1 MNHDAGTLHTL
12 RLVNDS
18 AYRERLLADP
28 KAVLCE
34 ESGHRPREDFAVE
47 AVEQQ
52 EDTIVILLPVKPEGD
67 EDFGE
72 RLTEVSQRVYDVLFS
87 SGVGGFLV
95 PDDRLKWILR
105 DIRSS
110 WAAKAE
116 PEG

>member
-1 MNHDAGTLHTL
+1 MHHDAGTLHTL

-34 ESGHRPREDFAVE
+34 ESGHRPREDFAIE
-47 AVEQQ
+47 AVEQRD
-52 EDTIVILLPVKPEGD
+52 DTIVILLPAKPEDG
-67 EDFGE
+67 EDVAE
-72 RLTEVSQRVYDVLFS
+72 RLTEASQRVYDVLFS
-87 SGVGGFLV
+87 SGVGGFLI

-110 WAAKAE
+110 WAARTE
-116 PEG
+116 PER

>member
-18 AYRERLLADP
+18 AYRERLISDP

-34 ESGHRPREDFAVE
+34 ESGHEPREDFAVE
-47 AVEQQ
+47 AVEQRD
-52 EDTIVILLPVKPEGD
+52 DTIVILLPAEPEND
-67 EDFGE
+67 EDFTQ
-72 RLTEVSQRVYDVLFS
+72 RLTEASQRVYDVLFS
-87 SGVGGFLV
+87 SGVGGFLI

-110 WAAKAE
+110 WAARAE
-116 PEG
+116 QEG

>member
-1 MNHDAGTLHTL
+1 MKHDAGTVHTL

-18 AYRERLLADP
+18 VHRERLVSDP
-28 KAVLCE
+28 KAVRCE
-34 ESGHRPREDFAVE
+34 ESGHSPSEDFAVE

-52 EDTIVILLPVKPEGD
+52 DDTIVIMLPAKPEDD
-67 EDFGE
+67 EDFEE

-87 SGVGGFLV
+87 SGVGGFLI

-110 WAAKAE
+110 WAVRAE
-116 PEG
+116 AEA

>member
-1 MNHDAGTLHTL
+1 MRHDAGTVHTL

-18 AYRERLLADP
+18 AYRERLVADP

-34 ESGHRPREDFAVE
+34 ESGHSPSEDFAVE
-47 AVEQQ
+47 APEQRD
-52 EDTIVILLPVKPEGD
+52 DTLVILLPAKPEDD

-87 SGVGGFLV
+87 SGVGGFLI
-95 PDDRLKWILR
+95 PDDRLKWVLR

-116 PEG
+116 SEA

>member
-1 MNHDAGTLHTL
+1 MGHDAGTVHTL

-18 AYRERLLADP
+18 AYRARLVADP

-34 ESGHRPREDFAVE
+34 ESGHHPVQDFAVE
-47 AVEQQ
+47 AVEQRD
-52 EDTIVILLPVKPEGD
+52 DTLVILLPARPEDG

-87 SGVGGFLV
+87 SGVGGFLI
-95 PDDRLKWILR
+95 PDDRLKWVLR

-110 WAAKAE
+110 WAARAASE
-116 PEG
+116 E

>member
-1 MNHDAGTLHTL
+1 MKHDAGTVHTL

-18 AYRERLLADP
+18 VYRERLVADP

-34 ESGHRPREDFAVE
+34 ESGHSPSGNFAIE

-52 EDTIVILLPVKPEGD
+52 DDTIVILLPAKPEDD
-67 EDFGE
+67 EDFAE

-87 SGVGGFLV
+87 SGIGGFLI

-105 DIRSS
+105 DIRFS

-116 PEG
+116 SET